1 MMEQEQAIL
10 NEWVEDLAQSN
21 NFVSMRQS
29 LQHGQTDC
37 LLHSI
42 SVAYFSYAIAVIFN
56 LKLDKR
62 SLVRGALLHD
72 FFLYDWH
79 EPDRAHRFHGFS
91 HPKTA
96 LKNALGEW
104 ELNDREKDI
113 IAKHMFP
120 LVPEFPCCKESLLV
134 CMLDKTCS
142 LAEILR
148 LPPHKKVKALYDC
161 ALKTDQLKKEFPNGK
176 KD

>member
-1 MMEQEQAIL
+1 MTEQESSIL
-10 NEWVEDLAQSN
+10 NKCVEGLAQSN
-21 NFVSMRQS
+21 NFMSMRQY

-42 SVAYFSYAIAVIFN
+42 SVAYFSYMTAIIFN
-56 LKLDKR
+56 LKLDKK

-79 EPDRAHRFHGFS
+79 EPDRSHRFHGFS
-91 HPKTA
+91 HPEAA

-104 ELNDREKDI
+104 ELNAREKDI

-120 LVPEFPCCKESLLV
+120 LVPAFPRCKESLLV
-134 CMLDKTCS
+134 CMLDKLCS

-148 LPPHKKVKALYDC
+148 LPPHKKVKTLYDC
-161 ALKTDQLKKEFPNGK
+161 ALKQIN
-176 KD
+176 